1 MKIKWKYLIPAVLI
15 PLLVGALSA
24 FLTRGAMMS
33 FDMVQKPP
41 LSPPGW
47 LFPVVWTV
55 LYILMGV
62 ASYVIFTSAAP
73 DEIKNGALAVYSLQ
87 LVFNFFWSIIFF
99 GFEQYLFAFI
109 WLLVLWILILVTIIR
124 FYEISKVAAY
134 LLIPYL
140 VWVTFAAYLNL
151 GIYLLN

>member
-62 ASYVIFTSAAP
+62 ASYVIFTSAAT

>member
-1 MKIKWKYLIPAVLI
+1 
-15 PLLVGALSA
+15 
-24 FLTRGAMMS
+24 
-33 FDMVQKPP
+33 
-41 LSPPGW
+41 
-47 LFPVVWTV
+47 
-55 LYILMGV
+55 MGV